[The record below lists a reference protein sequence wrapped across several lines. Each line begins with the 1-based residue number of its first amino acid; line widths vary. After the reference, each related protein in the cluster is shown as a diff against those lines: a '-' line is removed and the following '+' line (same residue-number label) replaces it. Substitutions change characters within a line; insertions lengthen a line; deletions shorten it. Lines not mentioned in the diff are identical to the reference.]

1 MAFYHGQKNNNILK
15 RIAEGD
21 STAVQD
27 CLDGYGNL
35 VWFLAKKYTNSKEDA
50 EDAVQEIFIDI
61 WQHAARFDAEKASE
75 STFIA
80 LIARRRLID
89 RLRKLSRQ
97 PQFQTLEEVTL
108 SFPRSSEK
116 QMQIGLDA
124 RRISRCI
131 NQLRPEQKQVIN
143 LAVFKGMTHTE
154 IAERTGMPLG
164 TVKTLIRRGFQK
176 VRDSFAIKEDNF
188 AAA

>member
-1 MAFYHGQKNNNILK
+1 MTFLSIEKNNILR

-21 STAVQD
+21 QAAVAD
-27 CLDGYGNL
+27 CLDFYGNL
-35 VWFLAKKYTNSKEDA
+35 VWFLAKKYTNTKEDA
-50 EDAVQEIFIDI
+50 EDAVQEIFLDI

-89 RLRKLSRQ
+89 RLRKRTRQ
-97 PQFQTLEEVTL
+97 PQLQNLEDVTAAVY
-108 SFPRSSEK
+108 PRNSERE
-116 QMQIGLDA
+116 MQVNLDA
-124 RRISRCI
+124 RRVSQII
-131 NQLRPEQKQVIN
+131 NRLRPEQKQVIN
-143 LAVFKGMTHTE
+143 LAIFGGLTHTE

-176 VRDSFAIKEDNF
+176 VRDSFGIGEDGF